1 MEQNKLKS
9 SIRKLAPQKRRAVA
23 EVISSLLL
31 VAITVVGA
39 VILTTFLDESFISG
53 GLSASASDSTV
64 KTIKLLQ
71 YDTRDGGDLMG
82 LIDLNNTSLTQP
94 VDQKLCR
101 VSCSSQPNANPISV
115 SPGTE
120 FLVIQIENQSVN
132 PIFLHNV
139 WLGNATHTWDSNTDG
154 EALDVTASFSTS
166 GGYPGDGKF
175 SVFPIDCDT
184 AIADPCTADNPAHYT
199 QNQDNQIQSGQR
211 VNLLIKLDNN
221 NPDLQLSKTIRA
233 QFNIGPNQLSE
244 FLIESGGAQ

>member
-1 MEQNKLKS
+1 MAHNKLKS

-53 GLSASASDSTV
+53 GLSASGSDSTV
-64 KTIKLLQ
+64 KTIKLIQ
-71 YDTRDGGDLMG
+71 YDSRDGGDLMG
-82 LIDLNNTSLTQP
+82 LQDLNNTSTTQP

-101 VSCSSQPNANPISV
+101 VSCSQPNANPISV

-132 PIFLHNV
+132 AIFLHNV
-139 WLGNATHTWDSNTDG
+139 WLGNATHTWDSNTAG
-154 EALDVTASFSTS
+154 EPLDVIAPFSTF

-175 SVFPIDCDT
+175 SIFPIDCDT
-184 AIADPCTADNPAHYT
+184 AIADPCTADNPAHYP

-211 VNLLIKLDNN
+211 VNLLVKLDAS
-221 NPDLQLSKTIRA
+221 NPDIQLSKTIRA
-233 QFNIGPNQLSE
+233 QFNIGTNQLAE
-244 FLIESGGAQ
+244 FMIESGGAQ